1 MVILLILCSLLFIF
15 NIILILYLFNKTKK
29 KISNIN
35 KDIISINQ
43 RLQTLS
49 DNISISEN
57 GFNETIKKNV
67 QYLEQNIVALKYE
80 FTIKLI
86 DDIRNNI
93 KNLVNTELEK
103 QKSK

>member
-15 NIILILYLFNKTKK
+15 NIILILYLFNKIKK

-35 KDIISINQ
+35 KDIILINQSLQNLDNRVSIN
-43 RLQTLS
+43 
-49 DNISISEN
+49 EN
-57 GFNETIKKNV
+57 DFDETIKKNV
-67 QYLEQNIVALKYE
+67 RYLEQNIVALKYE

-86 DDIRNNI
+86 DDIKNNI
-93 KNLVNTELEK
+93 ETLVSAELEK

>member
-15 NIILILYLFNKTKK
+15 NIILILYLFNKIKK

-35 KDIISINQ
+35 RDIILINQSLQNLNDRVSIN
-43 RLQTLS
+43 
-49 DNISISEN
+49 EN
-57 GFNETIKKNV
+57 DFDKTIKKNV

-86 DDIRNNI
+86 DDIKNNI
-93 KNLVNTELEK
+93 ETLVSAELEK

>member
-43 RLQTLS
+43 CLQTLS
-49 DNISISEN
+49 DNISINEN

>member
-15 NIILILYLFNKTKK
+15 NIILILYLFNKIKK

-35 KDIISINQ
+35 RDIILINQSLQNLDDRISIN
-43 RLQTLS
+43 
-49 DNISISEN
+49 EN
-57 GFNETIKKNV
+57 DFDETIKKNV
-67 QYLEQNIVALKYE
+67 RYLEQNIVALKYE

-86 DDIRNNI
+86 DDIKNNI
-93 KNLVNTELEK
+93 ETLVSAELEK

>member
-15 NIILILYLFNKTKK
+15 NIILILCLFNKIKK

-35 KDIISINQ
+35 KDIILINQSLQNLDDRISIN
-43 RLQTLS
+43 
-49 DNISISEN
+49 EN
-57 GFNETIKKNV
+57 DFDETIKKNV

-86 DDIRNNI
+86 DDIKNNI
-93 KNLVNTELEK
+93 ETLVSAELEK

>member
-15 NIILILYLFNKTKK
+15 NIILILYLFNKIKK

-35 KDIISINQ
+35 KDIILINQSLQNLDDRVSIN
-43 RLQTLS
+43 
-49 DNISISEN
+49 EN
-57 GFNETIKKNV
+57 DFDETIKKNV
-67 QYLEQNIVALKYE
+67 RYLEQNIVALKYE

-86 DDIRNNI
+86 DDIKNNI
-93 KNLVNTELEK
+93 ETLVSAELEK

>member
-15 NIILILYLFNKTKK
+15 NIILILYLFNKIKK

-43 RLQTLS
+43 RLQNL
-49 DNISISEN
+49 DNRVSINEN
-57 GFNETIKKNV
+57 DFDETIKKNV

-93 KNLVNTELEK
+93 KTLVNTELEK

>member
-15 NIILILYLFNKTKK
+15 NIILILYLFNKIKK

-35 KDIISINQ
+35 KDIILINQSLQNLDDRVSIN
-43 RLQTLS
+43 
-49 DNISISEN
+49 EN
-57 GFNETIKKNV
+57 DFDETIKKNV

-86 DDIRNNI
+86 DDIKNNI
-93 KNLVNTELEK
+93 ETLVSAELEK